1 MTKVKEKKEDLMGR
15 ALKASELVAYSGGAV
30 VSRTIIEKK
39 TGTVTLFAFDKGQGL
54 SEHTAPFDAL
64 VEILDGEAQILVAGK
79 PNKVKAGEFIIMPAN
94 KPHALK
100 AVKKFKMALVMIRS

>member
-1 MTKVKEKKEDLMGR
+1 MIKIKTDDLRGM
-15 ALKASELVAYSGGAV
+15 ALKAKDLVGYDKGAV

-39 TGTVTLFAFDKGQGL
+39 TGTVTIFSFDKGQGL
-54 SEHTAPFDAL
+54 SEHTAPFDAM
-64 VEILDGEAQILVAGK
+64 VEILDGEAEIFIAGK
-79 PNKVKAGEFIIMPAN
+79 PNKVKAGQFIIMPAN